1 MTVTYTNRVADARL
15 GTFSQLLLRWK
26 GSIYKLLYCEFF
38 IFITLYFSI
47 SLTYRLILNASQR
60 LMFEKLALYCNNYAE
75 LIPVSFVLG
84 FYVALV
90 VSRWWGQYES
100 IPWPDRIMNL
110 VSSNVDGQDEYGRL
124 LRRTLMRYS
133 NLCSVLILRSVSTA
147 VYKRFPSTEHIVR
160 AGLMTPEEHKKFE
173 SLNSPHNKFWIPCVW
188 FSNLAV
194 KARNEGRI
202 RDSVLLQG
210 ILNELNTLR
219 SQCGRLYG
227 YDWIS
232 IPLVYTQV
240 VTVAVYSFF
249 LACLIG
255 RQFLDPAKEYPG
267 HELDLFVPVFTL
279 LQFFFYAGWLKV
291 AEQLINPFGE
301 DDDDFETNWLIDRN
315 LQVSLLAVD
324 DMHQDLPLMEKDLYW
339 NESYPQPPYT
349 AATAEYKRTSF
360 LGSTF
365 DISMQKEEME
375 FQPLE
380 QIKENEEANHSTP
393 LLGHLSRLLG
403 VQSPSFSRSSSRMN
417 LPRKRND
424 PLSPFPHYLYQDVGK
439 PGSPCSANPQ
449 RRDSSHPGS
458 SSQEQWDNEDR
469 KLREFDAFVSIPF
482 YERPGFYSAPQ
493 TPISSIPMIFPSRRP
508 GRKKPP
514 ALSSI
519 VACSTSMR
527 DNFANLSPSRASDV
541 DKSQSSLG
549 SAVKETFVWQGE
561 QDKAP
566 DSLVVTVEEGEN
578 NTLNNKTNEVAPV
591 RSPGPQS
598 IVSESPKFPF
608 LAESP
613 DHEKQG
619 SFKSLKSLKSHRH
632 PWLTLENMTPAA
644 TPNSDNPSNFHT
656 PSMRTPGSSGPLFFS
671 FTPVTSPVLERSR
684 LGNSGTVP
692 RPSSDDASSALVQA
706 SIEVSGTGRET
717 GNGNA
722 SAHHTE
728 EQRRAESPSP
738 NDSGISLADG
748 DYVGL
753 MEVIMEA
760 SENVS
765 DEVDRYS

>member
-1 MTVTYTNRVADARL
+1 MTVTYTNRVADVRL

-47 SLTYRLILNASQR
+47 SLTYRLVLNASQR
-60 LMFEKLALYCNNYAE
+60 LMFEKLTLYCNNYAE

-255 RQFLDPAKEYPG
+255 RQFLDPAKGYPG

-291 AEQLINPFGE
+291 SPRKHALTFWDPPFPNMGRTSHSSQWPCRMLFWEGDLNPCHMLSMRR
-301 DDDDFETNWLIDRN
+301 WLNSSSTHSERMMMILKPTGSSTGICRSPF
-315 LQVSLLAVD
+315 SLW
-324 DMHQDLPLMEKDLYW
+324 MTCTRICPSWRRTCTGMSPTPSHPT
-339 NESYPQPPYT
+339 PQPLLSISGH
-349 AATAEYKRTSF
+349 RF
-360 LGSTF
+360 LA
-365 DISMQKEEME
+365 
-375 FQPLE
+375 QPL
-380 QIKENEEANHSTP
+380 T
-393 LLGHLSRLLG
+393 LG
-403 VQSPSFSRSSSRMN
+403 
-417 LPRKRND
+417 
-424 PLSPFPHYLYQDVGK
+424 
-439 PGSPCSANPQ
+439 A
-449 RRDSSHPGS
+449 
-458 SSQEQWDNEDR
+458 
-469 KLREFDAFVSIPF
+469 
-482 YERPGFYSAPQ
+482 
-493 TPISSIPMIFPSRRP
+493 
-508 GRKKPP
+508 
-514 ALSSI
+514 
-519 VACSTSMR
+519 
-527 DNFANLSPSRASDV
+527 
-541 DKSQSSLG
+541 
-549 SAVKETFVWQGE
+549 
-561 QDKAP
+561 
-566 DSLVVTVEEGEN
+566 
-578 NTLNNKTNEVAPV
+578 
-591 RSPGPQS
+591 
-598 IVSESPKFPF
+598 
-608 LAESP
+608 
-613 DHEKQG
+613 
-619 SFKSLKSLKSHRH
+619 
-632 PWLTLENMTPAA
+632 
-644 TPNSDNPSNFHT
+644 
-656 PSMRTPGSSGPLFFS
+656 
-671 FTPVTSPVLERSR
+671 
-684 LGNSGTVP
+684 
-692 RPSSDDASSALVQA
+692 
-706 SIEVSGTGRET
+706 
-717 GNGNA
+717 
-722 SAHHTE
+722 
-728 EQRRAESPSP
+728 
-738 NDSGISLADG
+738 
-748 DYVGL
+748 
-753 MEVIMEA
+753 
-760 SENVS
+760 
-765 DEVDRYS
+765 

>member
-15 GTFSQLLLRWK
+15 GTFSQLLLQWK
-26 GSIYKLLYCEFF
+26 GSIYKLLYSEFL
-38 IFITLYFSI
+38 IFITLYFTI
-47 SLTYRLILNASQR
+47 SLVYRLILSESQR

-90 VSRWWGQYES
+90 VSRWWAQYES

-110 VSSNVDGQDEYGRL
+110 VSCNVDGEDEYGRL

-147 VYKRFPSTEHIVR
+147 VYKRFPSMEHVVR

-255 RQFLDPAKEYPG
+255 RQFLDPEKAYPG
-267 HELDLFVPVFTL
+267 HELDLFVPVFTF

-315 LQVSLLAVD
+315 LQVSLMAVD
-324 DMHQDLPLMEKDLYW
+324 EMHQDLPLLEKDLYW
-339 NESYPQPPYT
+339 NEPDPQPPYT
-349 AATAEYKRTSF
+349 AATAEYKRPSF

-393 LLGHLSRLLG
+393 LLGHLGRLLG
-403 VQSPSFSRSSSRMN
+403 VQSPTFSRSSSRMN
-417 LPRKRND
+417 LLRRRGD
-424 PLSPFPHYLYQDVGK
+424 PTSPFSHYTYQDVVK
-439 PGSPCSANPQ
+439 PGSPRGSGQPRGDASTQ
-449 RRDSSHPGS
+449 EHWDS
-458 SSQEQWDNEDR
+458 EDA
-469 KLREFDAFVSIPF
+469 KLREFDAFISTPF

-493 TPISSIPMIFPSRRP
+493 TPISSIPMIFPSRRQ

-519 VACSTSMR
+519 AACSTSLR
-527 DNFANLSPSRASDV
+527 DVIANSPSRMSDTY
-541 DKSQSSLG
+541 KSQSSLG
-549 SAVKETFVWQGE
+549 SGLKETFVWPTAERGR
-561 QDKAP
+561 AP
-566 DSLVVTVEEGEN
+566 DSLVVTLEEEKSNSN
-578 NTLNNKTNEVAPV
+578 NRSREAATTG
-591 RSPGPQS
+591 SPGVQS
-598 IVSESPKFPF
+598 TASGSPKSPC
-608 LAESP
+608 LADSP

-619 SFKSLKSLKSHRH
+619 SFKSLKGLKGGPP
-632 PWLTLENMTPAA
+632 PWLTLENAAAA
-644 TPNSDNPSNFHT
+644 TPNSEHSSTFHT
-656 PSMRTPGSSGPLFFS
+656 PSNKTPSGSLCFS
-671 FTPVTSPVLERSR
+671 FTPLTSPVLERSH
-684 LGNSGTVP
+684 
-692 RPSSDDASSALVQA
+692 
-706 SIEVSGTGRET
+706 T
-717 GNGNA
+717 GNTGSDTHSLEDA
-722 SAHHTE
+722 GSAP
-728 EQRRAESPSP
+728 EQHPAEGSGVARGSANGSTNLHPTKEPRRPENPSP
-738 NDSGISLADG
+738 NDSGISLAEG

-753 MEVIMEA
+753 MEVILEA
-760 SENVS
+760 SES
-765 DEVDRYS
+765 TCEE

>member
-1 MTVTYTNRVADARL
+1 MTVTYTNRVANARL
-15 GTFSQLLLRWK
+15 GTFSQLLLQWK
-26 GSIYKLLYCEFF
+26 GSIYKLLYCEFL
-38 IFITLYFSI
+38 IFITLYFTI
-47 SLTYRLILNASQR
+47 SLIYRLVLNESQR

-90 VSRWWGQYES
+90 VSRWWAQYES

-110 VSSNVDGQDEYGRL
+110 VSCNVDGQDEYGRL
-124 LRRTLMRYS
+124 LRRTMMRYS

-147 VYKRFPSTEHIVR
+147 VYKRFPSMKHIVR
-160 AGLMTPEEHKKFE
+160 AGLMTPEEHKKLE
-173 SLNSPHNKFWIPCVW
+173 SLHSPHNKFWIPCVW

-255 RQFLDPAKEYPG
+255 RQFLDPAKAYPG

-324 DMHQDLPLMEKDLYW
+324 EMHQDLPILEKDLYW
-339 NESYPQPPYT
+339 NDSNPQPPYT
-349 AATAEYKRTSF
+349 AATAEYKRPSF

-365 DISMQKEEME
+365 NISMQKEEME

-393 LLGHLSRLLG
+393 LLGHLGRLLG
-403 VQSPSFSRSSSRMN
+403 VRSPSFSRSSSPMN
-417 LPRKRND
+417 LLRRRND
-424 PLSPFPHYLYQDVGK
+424 PTSPFPHYFYQDVGK
-439 PGSPCSANPQ
+439 HGSPPSVNQ
-449 RRDSSHPGS
+449 HRGDFSHPS
-458 SSQEQWDNEDR
+458 SSSPDQRDEDR
-469 KLREFDAFVSIPF
+469 KLREFEAFMSTPF
-482 YERPGFYSAPQ
+482 FERPGFYSAPQ

-519 VACSTSMR
+519 AACSASLR
-527 DNFANLSPSRASDV
+527 ENFANPSPSRASDM
-541 DKSQSSLG
+541 DRSQSSLG
-549 SAVKETFVWQGE
+549 SGVKETFVWPTERGR
-561 QDKAP
+561 AW
-566 DSLVVTVEEGEN
+566 DSLVVTVEEERN
-578 NTLNNKTNEVAPV
+578 NLNSKNKEAGPI
-591 RSPGPQS
+591 RSPVQS
-598 IVSESPKFPF
+598 TTSESPKFPF
-608 LAESP
+608 IAESP
-613 DHEKQG
+613 DCEKQDG
-619 SFKSLKSLKSHRH
+619 FKNLKSVKGCRH
-632 PWLTLENMTPAA
+632 PRLTLENTAPVG
-644 TPNSDNPSNFHT
+644 TPNSDHPSSFHT
-656 PSMRTPGSSGPLFFS
+656 PNGNSPLCFS
-671 FTPVTSPVLERSR
+671 FTPMTSPVLERSSF
-684 LGNSGTVP
+684 GNTGTIPV
-692 RPSSDDASSALVQA
+692 PSSDDAPSAPDQA
-706 SIEVSGTGRET
+706 SGELPGTTRDIRSE
-717 GNGNA
+717 
-722 SAHHTE
+722 SATAQYPK
-728 EQRRAESPSP
+728 EQKSAESPSP
-738 NDSGISLADG
+738 NDSGISLAEG
-748 DYVGL
+748 DFVGL
-753 MEVIMEA
+753 MEVIMETG
-760 SENVS
+760 ENVS
-765 DEVDRYS
+765 DEEKAERYS

>member
-15 GTFSQLLLRWK
+15 GTFSQLLLQWK
-26 GSIYKLLYCEFF
+26 GSIYKLLYSEFL
-38 IFITLYFSI
+38 IFISLYFTI
-47 SLTYRLILNASQR
+47 SLVYRLILSESQR
-60 LMFEKLALYCNNYAE
+60 LMFEKLALYCNSYAE

-90 VSRWWGQYES
+90 VSRWWAQYES

-110 VSSNVDGQDEYGRL
+110 VSCNVDGEDEYGRL

-147 VYKRFPSTEHIVR
+147 VYKRFPSMEHVVR

-255 RQFLDPAKEYPG
+255 RQFLDPEKAYPG
-267 HELDLFVPVFTL
+267 HELDLFVPVFTF

-315 LQVSLLAVD
+315 LQVSLMAVD
-324 DMHQDLPLMEKDLYW
+324 EMHQDLPILEKDLYW
-339 NESYPQPPYT
+339 NEPDPQPPYT
-349 AATAEYKRTSF
+349 AATAEYKRPSF

-393 LLGHLSRLLG
+393 LLGHLGRLLG
-403 VQSPSFSRSSSRMN
+403 VQSPNFSRSSSRMN
-417 LPRKRND
+417 LLRRRGD
-424 PLSPFPHYLYQDVGK
+424 PTSPFSHYMYQDMGK
-439 PGSPCSANPQ
+439 SGSPCSINQP
-449 RRDSSHPGS
+449 RGDS
-458 SSQEQWDNEDR
+458 SSQEQWDNEDG
-469 KLREFDAFVSIPF
+469 KLREFDAFMSTPF

-493 TPISSIPMIFPSRRP
+493 TPISSIPMIFPSRRQ

-519 VACSTSMR
+519 AACSTSLR
-527 DNFANLSPSRASDV
+527 D
-541 DKSQSSLG
+541 SSLG
-549 SAVKETFVWQGE
+549 SGAKETFIWPTDRG
-561 QDKAP
+561 KGP
-566 DSLVVTVEEGEN
+566 DALVTVEEKSN
-578 NTLNNKTNEVAPV
+578 SNSK
-591 RSPGPQS
+591 
-598 IVSESPKFPF
+598 K
-608 LAESP
+608 SP
-613 DHEKQG
+613 DHEAQG
-619 SFKSLKSLKSHRH
+619 SFKNLKSLKASHP
-632 PWLTLENMTPAA
+632 PWLTLENTASA
-644 TPNSDNPSNFHT
+644 TPNSENSSAFHT
-656 PSMRTPGSSGPLFFS
+656 PSNKTPGGSASLCFS
-671 FTPVTSPVLERSR
+671 FTPVTSPVLERSH
-684 LGNSGTVP
+684 LGNV
-692 RPSSDDASSALVQA
+692 
-706 SIEVSGTGRET
+706 EVSRNMRDT
-717 GNGNA
+717 GNGSTA
-722 SAHHTE
+722 TPPTKE
-728 EQRRAESPSP
+728 PRRAESPSP
-738 NDSGISLADG
+738 NDSGISLAEG

-753 MEVIMEA
+753 MEVITES
-760 SENVS
+760 SES
-765 DEVDRYS
+765 TCEEQIDQYS

>member
-15 GTFSQLLLRWK
+15 GTFSQLLLQWK
-26 GSIYKLLYCEFF
+26 GSIYKLLYSEFL
-38 IFITLYFSI
+38 IFISLYFAI
-47 SLTYRLILNASQR
+47 SLVYRLILSESQR
-60 LMFEKLALYCNNYAE
+60 LMFEKLALYCNSYAE

-90 VSRWWGQYES
+90 VSRWWAQYES

-110 VSSNVDGQDEYGRL
+110 VSCNVDGEDEYGRL

-147 VYKRFPSTEHIVR
+147 VYKRFPSMEHVVR

-240 VTVAVYSFF
+240 VTMAVYSFF

-255 RQFLDPAKEYPG
+255 RQFLDPEKAYPG
-267 HELDLFVPVFTL
+267 HELDLFVPVFTF

-301 DDDDFETNWLIDRN
+301 DDDDFETNRLIDRN
-315 LQVSLLAVD
+315 LQVSLMAVD
-324 DMHQDLPLMEKDLYW
+324 EMHQDLPILEKDLYW
-339 NESYPQPPYT
+339 NEPDPQPPYT
-349 AATAEYKRTSF
+349 AATAEYKRPSF

-393 LLGHLSRLLG
+393 LLGHLGRLLG

-417 LPRKRND
+417 LLRRRGEPT
-424 PLSPFPHYLYQDVGK
+424 SPFSHYTYHDMGK
-439 PGSPCSANPQ
+439 SGNISQPRGDTN
-449 RRDSSHPGS
+449 
-458 SSQEQWDNEDR
+458 SQEQWDGEDG
-469 KLREFDAFVSIPF
+469 KLREFDAFISTPF

-493 TPISSIPMIFPSRRP
+493 TPISSIPMIFPSRRQ

-519 VACSTSMR
+519 AACSNSLK
-527 DNFANLSPSRASDV
+527 D
-541 DKSQSSLG
+541 SSLG
-549 SAVKETFVWQGE
+549 SGAKETFIWPTERNKG
-561 QDKAP
+561 P
-566 DSLVVTVEEGEN
+566 DSLVVMVEEEKSN
-578 NTLNNKTNEVAPV
+578 SNNK
-591 RSPGPQS
+591 
-598 IVSESPKFPF
+598 K
-608 LAESP
+608 SP
-613 DHEKQG
+613 DHEQQG
-619 SFKSLKSLKSHRH
+619 SFKSLKSLKGSHP
-632 PWLTLENMTPAA
+632 PWLTLENTATTTPSSEQPSAF
-644 TPNSDNPSNFHT
+644 PQPSNT
-656 PSMRTPGSSGPLFFS
+656 LPSSSTSLCFS
-671 FTPVTSPVLERSR
+671 FTPVASPVLERSPM
-684 LGNSGTVP
+684 GN
-692 RPSSDDASSALVQA
+692 R
-706 SIEVSGTGRET
+706 EVSRSTRDTANRSSNAPPMRET
-717 GNGNA
+717 
-722 SAHHTE
+722 
-728 EQRRAESPSP
+728 RRAESPST
-738 NDSGISLADG
+738 NDSGISLAEG

-753 MEVIMEA
+753 MEVIMET
-760 SENVS
+760 SESVCEEQMDQCS
-765 DEVDRYS
+765 

>member
-15 GTFSQLLLRWK
+15 GTFSQLLLQWK
-26 GSIYKLLYCEFF
+26 GSIYKLLYSEFL
-38 IFITLYFSI
+38 IFISLYFAI
-47 SLTYRLILNASQR
+47 SLVYRLILSESQR
-60 LMFEKLALYCNNYAE
+60 LMFEKLALYCNSYAE

-84 FYVALV
+84 FYVSLV
-90 VSRWWGQYES
+90 VSRWWAQYES

-110 VSSNVDGQDEYGRL
+110 VSCNVDGEDEYGRL

-147 VYKRFPSTEHIVR
+147 VYKRFPSMEHVVR

-255 RQFLDPAKEYPG
+255 RQFLDPEKAYPG
-267 HELDLFVPVFTL
+267 HELDLFVPVFTF

-315 LQVSLLAVD
+315 LQVSLMAVD
-324 DMHQDLPLMEKDLYW
+324 EMHQDLPILEKDLYW
-339 NESYPQPPYT
+339 NEPDPQPPYT
-349 AATAEYKRTSF
+349 AATAEYKRPSF

-393 LLGHLSRLLG
+393 LLGHLGRLLG

-417 LPRKRND
+417 LLRRRGEPT
-424 PLSPFPHYLYQDVGK
+424 SPFSHYTYQDMGK
-439 PGSPCSANPQ
+439 SGNI
-449 RRDSSHPGS
+449 SHPRGDTN
-458 SSQEQWDNEDR
+458 SQEHWDGEDR
-469 KLREFDAFVSIPF
+469 KLREFDAFISTPF

-493 TPISSIPMIFPSRRP
+493 TPISSIPMIFPSRRQ

-519 VACSTSMR
+519 AACSNSLK
-527 DNFANLSPSRASDV
+527 DVVNSSPSRMSDTY
-541 DKSQSSLG
+541 KSQSSLG
-549 SAVKETFVWQGE
+549 SGAKETFIWPTERNKG
-561 QDKAP
+561 P
-566 DSLVVTVEEGEN
+566 DSLVVMVEEEKSNSSSKSREAAITG
-578 NTLNNKTNEVAPV
+578 
-591 RSPGPQS
+591 SPAALS
-598 IVSESPKFPF
+598 TASDSPKFPF

-613 DHEKQG
+613 DHEQQG
-619 SFKSLKSLKSHRH
+619 SFKSLKSLKGSHP
-632 PWLTLENMTPAA
+632 PWLTLENAA
-644 TPNSDNPSNFHT
+644 TTTSNCEQSSAFPQPGNIPPS
-656 PSMRTPGSSGPLFFS
+656 SSTSFCFS
-671 FTPVTSPVLERSR
+671 FTPVASPVLERSPI
-684 LGNSGTVP
+684 GNRGPDTHSLSSEDTASAP
-692 RPSSDDASSALVQA
+692 DQHPS
-706 SIEVSGTGRET
+706 EVSRSGRDTASRSSNAPPTRET
-717 GNGNA
+717 
-722 SAHHTE
+722 
-728 EQRRAESPSP
+728 RRAESPST
-738 NDSGISLADG
+738 NDSGISLAEG

-760 SENVS
+760 SESVCEEQMDQCS
-765 DEVDRYS
+765 

>member
-1 MTVTYTNRVADARL
+1 MMTVTYTNRVADARL
-15 GTFSQLLLRWK
+15 GTFSQLLLQWK
-26 GSIYKLLYCEFF
+26 GSIYKLLYSEFL
-38 IFITLYFSI
+38 IFISLYFAI
-47 SLTYRLILNASQR
+47 SLVYRLILSESQR
-60 LMFEKLALYCNNYAE
+60 LMFEKLALYCNSYAE

-84 FYVALV
+84 FYVSLV
-90 VSRWWGQYES
+90 VSRWWAQYES

-110 VSSNVDGQDEYGRL
+110 VSCNVDGEDEYGRL

-147 VYKRFPSTEHIVR
+147 VYKRFPSMEHVVR

-255 RQFLDPAKEYPG
+255 RQFLDPEKAYPG
-267 HELDLFVPVFTL
+267 HELDLFVPVFTF

-315 LQVSLLAVD
+315 LQVSLMAVD
-324 DMHQDLPLMEKDLYW
+324 EMHQDLPILEKDLYW
-339 NESYPQPPYT
+339 NEPDPQPPYT
-349 AATAEYKRTSF
+349 AATAEYKRPSF

-393 LLGHLSRLLG
+393 LLGHLGRLLG

-417 LPRKRND
+417 LLRRRGEPT
-424 PLSPFPHYLYQDVGK
+424 SPFSHYTYQDMGK
-439 PGSPCSANPQ
+439 SGNI
-449 RRDSSHPGS
+449 SHPRGDTN
-458 SSQEQWDNEDR
+458 SQEHWDGEDR
-469 KLREFDAFVSIPF
+469 KLREFDAFISTPF

-493 TPISSIPMIFPSRRP
+493 TPISSIPMIFPSRRQ

-519 VACSTSMR
+519 AACSNSLK
-527 DNFANLSPSRASDV
+527 DVVNSSPSRMSDTY
-541 DKSQSSLG
+541 KSQSSLG
-549 SAVKETFVWQGE
+549 SGAKETFIWPTERNKG
-561 QDKAP
+561 P
-566 DSLVVTVEEGEN
+566 DSLVVMVEEEKSNSSSKSREAAITG
-578 NTLNNKTNEVAPV
+578 
-591 RSPGPQS
+591 SPAALS
-598 IVSESPKFPF
+598 TASDSPKFPF

-613 DHEKQG
+613 DHEQQG
-619 SFKSLKSLKSHRH
+619 SFKSLKSLKGSHP
-632 PWLTLENMTPAA
+632 PWLTLENAA
-644 TPNSDNPSNFHT
+644 TTTSNCEQLSAFPQPGNIPPS
-656 PSMRTPGSSGPLFFS
+656 SSTSLCFS
-671 FTPVTSPVLERSR
+671 FTPVSSPVLERSPI
-684 LGNSGTVP
+684 GNRGPDTHSLSSEDTASAP
-692 RPSSDDASSALVQA
+692 DQHPS
-706 SIEVSGTGRET
+706 EVSRSGRDTASRSSNAPPTRET
-717 GNGNA
+717 
-722 SAHHTE
+722 
-728 EQRRAESPSP
+728 RRAESPST
-738 NDSGISLADG
+738 NDSGISLAEG

-760 SENVS
+760 SESVCEEQMDQCS
-765 DEVDRYS
+765 

>member
-38 IFITLYFSI
+38 IFITFYFSI

-60 LMFEKLALYCNNYAE
+60 LMFEKLALYCDKYAE

-84 FYVALV
+84 FYVTLV

-255 RQFLDPAKEYPG
+255 RQFLDPVKEYPG

-365 DISMQKEEME
+365 DISMQKEDME

-393 LLGHLSRLLG
+393 LLGHLGRLLG
-403 VQSPSFSRSSSRMN
+403 VQSPRSSS
-417 LPRKRND
+417 
-424 PLSPFPHYLYQDVGK
+424 H
-439 PGSPCSANPQ
+439 
-449 RRDSSHPGS
+449 
-458 SSQEQWDNEDR
+458 EQWDNEDR
-469 KLREFDAFVSIPF
+469 KQREFDAFMSTPF

-493 TPISSIPMIFPSRRP
+493 TPISSLPMIFPSRH
-508 GRKKPP
+508 
-514 ALSSI
+514 
-519 VACSTSMR
+519 
-527 DNFANLSPSRASDV
+527 NFANPSPSCTSDV

-549 SAVKETFVWQGE
+549 SAVKETFVWPGE
-561 QDKAP
+561 RDKAP
-566 DSLVVTVEEGEN
+566 DSLVVTVEQEEN
-578 NTLNNKTNEVAPV
+578 NILNNKTSEVALV

-598 IVSESPKFPF
+598 TVTESPKFPF
-608 LAESP
+608 LAEAP

-619 SFKSLKSLKSHRH
+619 SFKSLKGFRH

-644 TPNSDNPSNFHT
+644 TPNSDNPSSFHT
-656 PSMRTPGSSGPLFFS
+656 PTMKTPGSSEPLFFS
-671 FTPVTSPVLERSR
+671 FTPLTSPVLERSR
-684 LGNSGTVP
+684 FGNSGTAP
-692 RPSSDDASSALVQA
+692 SPSSDDASSAPDQA
-706 SIEVSGTGRET
+706 SKEVSGTRREK
-717 GNGNA
+717 GSSSDN
-722 SAHHTE
+722 AHHPE

-738 NDSGISLADG
+738 NDSGISLAEG

-760 SENVS
+760 SETI
-765 DEVDRYS
+765 

>member
-15 GTFSQLLLRWK
+15 GTFSQLLLQWK
-26 GSIYKLLYCEFF
+26 GSIYKLLYSEFL
-38 IFITLYFSI
+38 IFISLYFTI
-47 SLTYRLILNASQR
+47 SLVYRLILSESQR
-60 LMFEKLALYCNNYAE
+60 LMFEKLALYCNSYAE

-90 VSRWWGQYES
+90 VSRWWAQYES

-110 VSSNVDGQDEYGRL
+110 VSCNVDGEDEYGRL

-147 VYKRFPSTEHIVR
+147 VYKRFPSMEHVVR

-210 ILNELNTLR
+210 ILNELNTFR

-255 RQFLDPAKEYPG
+255 RQFLDPEKAYPG
-267 HELDLFVPVFTL
+267 HELDLFVPVFTF

-291 AEQLINPFGE
+291 
-301 DDDDFETNWLIDRN
+301 
-315 LQVSLLAVD
+315 SLMAVD
-324 DMHQDLPLMEKDLYW
+324 EMHQDLPILEKDLYW
-339 NESYPQPPYT
+339 NEPDPQPPYT
-349 AATAEYKRTSF
+349 AATAEYKRPSF

-393 LLGHLSRLLG
+393 LLGHLGRLLG

-417 LPRKRND
+417 LLRRRGD
-424 PLSPFPHYLYQDVGK
+424 PTSPFSHYMYQDVGK
-439 PGSPCSANPQ
+439 SASPCSINQP
-449 RRDSSHPGS
+449 RGDS
-458 SSQEQWDNEDR
+458 SSQEQWDSEDG
-469 KLREFDAFVSIPF
+469 KLREFDAFMSTPF

-493 TPISSIPMIFPSRRP
+493 TPISSIPMIFPSRRQ

-519 VACSTSMR
+519 AACSTSLR
-527 DNFANLSPSRASDV
+527 DVIVNSSPSRVSDMY
-541 DKSQSSLG
+541 KSQSSLG
-549 SAVKETFVWQGE
+549 SGAKETFIWPTDRSKG
-561 QDKAP
+561 P
-566 DSLVVTVEEGEN
+566 DSLVATAEEEKSNSNSKSREATTTG
-578 NTLNNKTNEVAPV
+578 
-591 RSPGPQS
+591 SPGAQS
-598 IVSESPKFPF
+598 TASQSPKFPF

-613 DHEKQG
+613 DHEKHG
-619 SFKSLKSLKSHRH
+619 SFKSLKSSKASHP
-632 PWLTLENMTPAA
+632 PWLTLENTASA
-644 TPNSDNPSNFHT
+644 TPNSEHSSAFHT
-656 PSMRTPGSSGPLFFS
+656 PSNKTPGGSASLCFS
-671 FTPVTSPVLERSR
+671 FTPVTSPALERSHM
-684 LGNSGTVP
+684 GNMGP
-692 RPSSDDASSALVQA
+692 DARSLSLEDAASAPDQHPG
-706 SIEVSGTGRET
+706 EVSRNTRET
-717 GNGNA
+717 ENGSTN
-722 SAHHTE
+722 TPPTKE
-728 EQRRAESPSP
+728 PRRAESPSP
-738 NDSGISLADG
+738 NDSGISLAEG

-753 MEVIMEA
+753 MEVIMET
-760 SENVS
+760 SES
-765 DEVDRYS
+765 TCEEQIEQYS